1 LQVKHIKAKYG
12 DYFGITVAGY
22 PEAHPEVI
30 TSEAGATEEA
40 YRKDLAY
47 LKEKVGIGLLGFLGS
62 FTLVDPFAVPLE
74 SSTKSENAVCWFCM
88 FLPRSGFQV
97 SGHNM

>member
-1 LQVKHIKAKYG
+1 LCNEGPGIWDRYICFVTGGHIKAKYG

-47 LKEKVGIGLLGFLGS
+47 LKEKVGIGLGRFLG
-62 FTLVDPFAVPLE
+62 
-74 SSTKSENAVCWFCM
+74 
-88 FLPRSGFQV
+88 
-97 SGHNM
+97 